1 MAILPL
7 KRREFI
13 SMLAASA
20 ALAQQKQD
28 EVIATATQDA
38 TPRVGI
44 VLSSF
49 AGGEEHDGTKLAGL
63 PEPKPVDA
71 ELDEKFIDVWVRK
84 AIELGATRAAELR
97 QMIEPEDWV
106 AVKVNIAA
114 SWGTDSGGASG
125 AKFIPGSISDLRVV
139 RSVLRYLAEHNCGSR
154 ITLVEGSEHW
164 QPAERTQ
171 SAADGWSS
179 DWGGAFGGLSY
190 RKMVQ
195 ELAKEFPKIRFEIL
209 DANFAP
215 SVDLPAPGRSGAPV
229 YTIARILQQCDK
241 LISIAP
247 LKTDRRTGVALT
259 FNNYAGFAPGSKYG
273 FPKEALWKLAPPG
286 QVLIDLFHFHPA
298 DFSILGGPAGTE
310 GDGPEGPGAST
321 VRHNLLVT
329 GAKAVSVDA
338 VAAAL
343 MGYDP
348 ATIPYLQLG
357 EELGSY
363 GTIIVDYVWTRG
375 DEIEKARRPFRKPPT
390 WKPTPPPAGA

>member
-1 MAILPL
+1 MTKIRVG
-7 KRREFI
+7 RREFL
-13 SMLAASA
+13 SLLAAWP

-28 EVIATATQDA
+28 TVIATATQDQ

-63 PEPKPVDA
+63 PDPRPVDA
-71 ELDEKFIDVWVRK
+71 DLDEKFIDVWVRK
-84 AIELGATRAAELR
+84 AIEMGSTRAAELR

-106 AVKVNIAA
+106 VIKTNISA
-114 SWGTDSGGASG
+114 SGGG
-125 AKFIPGSISDLRVV
+125 TGLKFMPGSITDLRVV
-139 RSVLRYLAEHNCGSR
+139 RAVLRYLGEHNCGAR
-154 ITLVEGSEHW
+154 ISLVEGSEYW
-164 QPAERTQ
+164 QPAERAQ
-171 SAADGWSS
+171 GGVDGWSS

-190 RKMVQ
+190 RSMIQ
-195 ELAKEFPKIRFEIL
+195 ELSKQFPKIRFEIA

-215 SVDLPAPGRSGAPV
+215 SSDLPGPGRTGAPV
-229 YTIARILQQCDK
+229 YTIARVLQQCDK

-247 LKTDRRTGVALT
+247 LQTDRRTGVALT
-259 FNNYAGFAPGSKYG
+259 FHNYVGFAPGSKYG
-273 FPKEALWKLAPPG
+273 FPKEGLWKLGAPE
-286 QVLIDLFHFHPA
+286 QVVVDLFNFHPA
-298 DFSILGGPAGTE
+298 DFCILGGPAGLE
-310 GDGPEGPGAST
+310 GDAPDGGGRST

-357 EELGSY
+357 EELGAY
-363 GTIIVDYVWTRG
+363 GTSQVDYVWTRG
-375 DEIEKARRPFRKPPT
+375 DEIDKARRPFRKPSG
-390 WKPTPPPAGA
+390 WKPAKPPAGA

>member
-1 MAILPL
+1 MAFVSFS
-7 KRREFI
+7 RRQFI
-13 SMLAASA
+13 SMLGVSA

-49 AGGEEHDGTKLAGL
+49 AGGEEHDGTKLVGL
-63 PEPKPVDA
+63 AAPKPVDA
-71 ELDEKFIDVWVRK
+71 ELDEKFIDAWVRK
-84 AIELGATRAAELR
+84 AIEMGATRAAELR

-106 AVKVNIAA
+106 AVKVNIA
-114 SWGTDSGGASG
+114 TCYGAEAG
-125 AKFIPGSISDLRVV
+125 AKFLPGSVSDLRVV
-139 RSVLRYLAEHNCGSR
+139 RSVIRYLAEHNCGSR

-171 SAADGWSS
+171 SAVDGWNT
-179 DWGGAFGGLSY
+179 DWGGAFGGWSY

-215 SVDLPAPGRSGAPV
+215 AADLPAPGRSGAPI

-259 FNNYAGFAPGSKYG
+259 FNNYAGFAPGAKYG
-273 FPKEALWKLAPPG
+273 FPKEGLWKLGPSE
-286 QVLIDLFHFHPA
+286 QVLLDLFHFHPA
-298 DFSILGGPAGTE
+298 EFSILGGPAGIE
-310 GDGPEGPGAST
+310 GDGPEGPAAST

-329 GAKAVSVDA
+329 GAKAVAVDA

-348 ATIPYLQLG
+348 QTIPYLQLG

-363 GTIIVDYVWTRG
+363 GTMVVDYVWTRG
-375 DEIEKARRPFRKPPT
+375 DEIEKARRPFRKPPS
-390 WKPTPPPAGA
+390 WKPAKPPAGA